1 MNKIKIKPLSVNQ
14 CWQGKRYK
22 TNEYKV
28 YEREMLFRLPVLRLP
43 DSERLC
49 LHILVG
55 YSNKQ
60 ADIDNI
66 LKPML
71 DILQKKYRFN
81 DNQIYRLLVEKF
93 IVLKGEEFISFKFTE
108 MSDYLF

>member
-1 MNKIKIKPLSVNQ
+1 MNKINIKPLSVNQ
-14 CWQGKRYK
+14 CWQGKRFK
-22 TNEYKV
+22 TPEYKA
-28 YEREMLFRLPVLRLP
+28 YEREMLFKLPALKLP
-43 DSERLC
+43 DSDRLC

-66 LKPML
+66 LKPLL

-93 IVLKGEEFISFKFTE
+93 ITYKGGEFISFKFTE
-108 MSDYLF
+108 MNDYLF